1 MANIADHQI
10 ESRSAGGT
18 RVAFVRTGWPTVA
31 AYAAFLTSL
40 FFTAAFV
47 FGVF

>member
-10 ESRSAGGT
+10 QSRSAGGT

-31 AYAAFLTSL
+31 AYAAFLTSFL
-40 FFTAAFV
+40 FTAAFV
-47 FGVF
+47 FGAF